1 MAHSSELE
9 CPQHGNMSIWA
20 TMHSEV
26 ESLFQLFIHDHSA
39 LQLTL
44 SCDGIKNREHHMTG
58 IPRYITADTLTP
70 PPPIK
75 RVAGCGGGGGR
86 ERERERKRKKE
97 SEKES
102 ESVRDLFGTISI
114 PSELSPNPL
123 GSLWSRSWPA
133 SATHDQTPQTWPPTL
148 PTNNKW
154 EALFLIQCIKDKI
167 QYTQWER
174 TELTI

>member
-75 RVAGCGGGGGR
+75 RELLAVGGGR
-86 ERERERKRKKE
+86 EREKERERKKKERKKVR
-97 SEKES
+97 KRV
-102 ESVRDLFGTISI
+102 SVREISLAPFLSHQSSVQILSALCGAVHDPLLQHMTKHPKPDHQPCLLITNGKSCFLFNVLRTKFSI
-114 PSELSPNPL
+114 ANV
-123 GSLWSRSWPA
+123 WR
-133 SATHDQTPQTWPPTL
+133 
-148 PTNNKW
+148 
-154 EALFLIQCIKDKI
+154 
-167 QYTQWER
+167 R
-174 TELTI
+174 